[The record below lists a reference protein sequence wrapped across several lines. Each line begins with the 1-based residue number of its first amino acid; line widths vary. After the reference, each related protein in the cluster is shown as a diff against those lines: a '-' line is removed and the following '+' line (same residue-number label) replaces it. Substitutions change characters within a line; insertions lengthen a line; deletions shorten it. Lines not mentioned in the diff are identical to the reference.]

1 MKQKT
6 SKIRL
11 AILLICGIIAT
22 QIFVTPVTANAEDEN
37 KPKEIQW
44 EKDDFEYADNGKTI
58 VGFSEQGNSKTFGSY
73 ILRVPQGV
81 TKIGKEAFKDNFFLH
96 GVILSDTV
104 IEIEEGAFAES
115 NIEELVLGKSLK
127 KIGPKA
133 FQENT
138 ISSLTIPKSVQ
149 KIGEEAFDTNLI
161 KTLNFESNPKIGKN
175 AFGSQYMEYAPE
187 KLTFDAKDFKILEN
201 INNIK
206 IPEGIEYKDGK
217 YKIVS
222 DEEDYDFEFND
233 SKIEYNGTITVYNPK
248 YYFDGNPFAQAVNRN
263 IRENKYYKE
272 EAYDWYIFKIGDEAY
287 DQIGESGL
295 ITAGMYL
302 APYVKNNRIMLP
314 IRSLEKILDLDIDYN
329 NTTRMSTFKGDLTT
343 LKINIDTKIA
353 TRNNKPY
360 ELEVKPEIKDDRLC
374 LPVSVIAKA
383 FNKSVSNFDE
393 KKNTD
398 IVWNQETQEVVF
410 YKYK

>member
-44 EKDDFEYADNGKTI
+44 GRGDFEYADNGKTI

-73 ILRVPQGV
+73 ILRIPKGV

-96 GVILSDTV
+96 GVTLSDTV
-104 IEIEEGAFAES
+104 IEIEEGAFAD
-115 NIEELVLGKSLK
+115 NFIEKLVLGKSLK

-133 FQENT
+133 FQDNT
-138 ISSLTIPKSVQ
+138 ISSLTIPNSVQ
-149 KIGEEAFDTNLI
+149 EIGEEAFDMNFI
-161 KTLNFESNPKIGKN
+161 DTLKFESKPKIGKN

-201 INNIK
+201 INNII

-248 YYFDGNPFAQAVNRN
+248 YYFDGNPFAQVINRN

-272 EAYDWYIFKIGDEAY
+272 EAYDWYVFKIGDDTY
-287 DQIGESGL
+287 DQMGESGL
-295 ITAGMYL
+295 IVAGTYL

-314 IRSLEKILDLDIDYN
+314 IRVLEEVLDLDISYN
-329 NTTRMSTFKGDLTT
+329 NSTRTATFKKGLTT
-343 LKINIDTKIA
+343 LKFNIDTKVV
-353 TRNNKPY
+353 TKNNKPY

-383 FNKSVSNFDE
+383 FNKSVSNFNE

>member
-11 AILLICGIIAT
+11 AILLICGMLVA
-22 QIFVTPVTANAEDEN
+22 QIFVTPVTANAEDDN

-44 EKDDFEYADNGKTI
+44 EKDDFEYVDNGKTI
-58 VGFSEQGNSKTFGSY
+58 VGFSEQGDSKTFGSY

-115 NIEELVLGKSLK
+115 NIEKVILGKSLK
-127 KIGPKA
+127 IIGPKA
-133 FQENT
+133 FQDNT

-149 KIGEEAFDTNLI
+149 KIGEEAFDTNFI
-161 KTLNFESNPKIGKN
+161 GTLKFESKPKIGKN
-175 AFGSQYMEYAPE
+175 AFGSQYMEYTPE
-187 KLTFDAKDFKILEN
+187 KLTFDAKEFKILEN

-233 SKIEYNGTITVYNPK
+233 AKIEYNGTLIINNPK
-248 YYFDGNPFAQAVNRN
+248 YYFDGNPFAQAINRN
-263 IRENKYYKE
+263 IRENKYYKK
-272 EAYDWYIFKIGDEAY
+272 EAYDWYVFKIGNEEY
-287 DQIGESGL
+287 EQMGESGL
-295 ITAGMYL
+295 IVSWIDTE
-302 APYVKNNRIMLP
+302 PYIKDNRTMLP
-314 IRSLEKILDLDIDYN
+314 IRALEEVLDLDISYN
-329 NTTRMSTFKGDLTT
+329 NSTRTATFKKGLTT
-343 LKINIDTKIA
+343 LKINIDTKVV
-353 TRNNKPY
+353 TKNNKPY
-360 ELEVKPEIKDDRLC
+360 KLDVQPEIKDGRLC
-374 LPVSVIAKA
+374 LPVSVIGKA
-383 FNKSVSNFDE
+383 FNKTLSSFNE

-398 IVWNQETQEVVF
+398 IIWNQETQEVVF

>member
-138 ISSLTIPKSVQ
+138 ISLSLIH
-149 KIGEEAFDTNLI
+149 I
-161 KTLNFESNPKIGKN
+161 
-175 AFGSQYMEYAPE
+175 
-187 KLTFDAKDFKILEN
+187 
-201 INNIK
+201 
-206 IPEGIEYKDGK
+206 
-217 YKIVS
+217 
-222 DEEDYDFEFND
+222 
-233 SKIEYNGTITVYNPK
+233 
-248 YYFDGNPFAQAVNRN
+248 
-263 IRENKYYKE
+263 
-272 EAYDWYIFKIGDEAY
+272 
-287 DQIGESGL
+287 
-295 ITAGMYL
+295 
-302 APYVKNNRIMLP
+302 
-314 IRSLEKILDLDIDYN
+314 
-329 NTTRMSTFKGDLTT
+329 
-343 LKINIDTKIA
+343 
-353 TRNNKPY
+353 
-360 ELEVKPEIKDDRLC
+360 
-374 LPVSVIAKA
+374 
-383 FNKSVSNFDE
+383 
-393 KKNTD
+393 
-398 IVWNQETQEVVF
+398 
-410 YKYK
+410 